1 MIPEDLR
8 ILLIEDSPGD
18 ARLVLELLRD
28 TPYDAVPVT
37 RCSALR
43 EALSLEGM
51 NAASVLVLLDPH
63 LPDSKGL
70 RTMRKAKDH
79 FTESALMV
87 LTGSSDERLALESI
101 RAGAQGFL
109 RKDALT
115 PAELTSAISH
125 AIERHGFIR
134 RIRES
139 DQELLVRERRFRS
152 LVEGSKDMA
161 LMLDA
166 EARVLY
172 ASPAVHR
179 YFGFT
184 PVGMKAFNAVVPDDL
199 PLARAR
205 FREAIER
212 PETTVHLLMR
222 TRTVEGERFVMEGTI
237 TNLLATEG
245 VHAIVVNLHDV
256 TAQIESMERVV
267 TERNNQLALINSS
280 SDMIWSVDTS
290 LRVITANR
298 TFIKGIKELGGFEVE
313 PGRTIVPPIR
323 FGTYDADQWRSFYE
337 RALAGESFTVEE
349 HALEPREIW
358 GEFTFNPIRQGA
370 DIVGVAC
377 AGHDVTH
384 RKLAERELLRMNT
397 ELESRVKARTE
408 ELERLN
414 DELHEQIRHNM
425 QLSEMLLERNDELLA
440 SLTYAKH
447 IQDGVSRGLE
457 NMGFFTDHALLALPR
472 DVVSG
477 DFLWHHETEE
487 LSILFLGDCTG
498 HGVPGA
504 LMAMLGNSLLNQA
517 VLDQGEVDPAVILMR
532 LSTMLSRHFGGHS
545 GPNQVKDG
553 MDAGCWVIE
562 KTTLSASY
570 SGALM
575 NGMVLRDGMLVE
587 LQGSRRA
594 IGGFGHVQEPAYIAE
609 RLQLRKGDRL
619 VLASDGYA
627 SQFGGAD
634 GRKLKSKVFKEYLL
648 ETCGLGASDTVG
660 RLDDRLRRWMGGN
673 PQVDDVLVFVADL

>member
-8 ILLIEDSPGD
+8 ILLIEDNPGD
-18 ARLVLELLRD
+18 ARLVMELLRD
-28 TPYDAVPVT
+28 TPYDSVPVT
-37 RCSALR
+37 QCSALR
-43 EALSLEGM
+43 EALRLVGM
-51 NAASVLVLLDPH
+51 NSASVLVLLDPH

-70 RTMRKAKDH
+70 RTLHKVKDQ

-87 LTGSSDERLALESI
+87 LTGSSDEGLALESI

-125 AIERHGFIR
+125 TIERHGFIR
-134 RIRES
+134 RISES
-139 DQELLVRERRFRS
+139 DQELLARERRFRS
-152 LVEGSKDMA
+152 LVEHSKDMA
-161 LMLDA
+161 LMLDP

-184 PVGMKAFNAVVPDDL
+184 PVGMRAFDAVVPEDL

-205 FREAIER
+205 FRESMER
-212 PETTVHLLMR
+212 PEAAVHVLIR
-222 TRTVEGERFVMEGTI
+222 TRTLEGERYVMEGSI
-237 TNLLATEG
+237 TNLLATAG

-256 TAQIESMERVV
+256 TTQIESMERLV

-280 SDMIWSVDTS
+280 SDMIWSVDTA

-298 TFIKGIKELGGFEVE
+298 TFVKGIKELGGFDVE
-313 PGRTIVPPIR
+313 PGHTIMPPIR
-323 FGTYDADQWRSFYE
+323 FGTYDAGQWKAFYE
-337 RALAGESFTVEE
+337 RALAGERFTVEE
-349 HALEPREIW
+349 HAVEPREIW

-370 DIVGVAC
+370 AIVGVAC

-384 RKLAERELLRMNT
+384 RKLAERELMLMNT
-397 ELESRVKARTE
+397 ELENRVKARTE

-447 IQDGVSRGLE
+447 IQDGVARGLE
-457 NMGFFTDHALLALPR
+457 SMGFFTDHALLALPR

-477 DFLWHHETEE
+477 DFLWHHETDER
-487 LSILFLGDCTG
+487 SILFLGDCTG

-517 VLDQGEVDPAVILMR
+517 VLDQGEVDPAAILMR
-532 LSTMLSRHFGGHS
+532 LSSMLSRHFGGQS
-545 GPNQVKDG
+545 GTSQVKDG

-562 KTTLSASY
+562 KATLSACY

-575 NGMVLRDGMLVE
+575 KGMVLHDGKLIE
-587 LQGSRRA
+587 LDGSRRA
-594 IGGFGHVQEPAYIAE
+594 IGGFGQEQEPRYSAE
-609 RLQLRKGDRL
+609 RVQLCKGDRL

-627 SQFGGAD
+627 SQFGGAH
-634 GRKLKSKVFKEYLL
+634 GRKLRSKGFKDYLL
-648 ETCGLGASDTVG
+648 ELNGLSASDTISG
-660 RLDDRLRRWMGGN
+660 LNERLRRWMGTN